1 MTKNKGITYTV
12 ISCLAIVSMVI
23 GLFVYSTVAEKEL
36 TNDQYKLLKFYQLN
50 TKRDLNAFSLYE
62 NDKPFTE
69 ANFKGKW
76 DLVFLGFAS
85 CPDMCP
91 MTMQKMAKTA
101 QMLSQKE
108 GLIEKINF
116 VMISIDPDRDSPERV
131 NEYAKAFNEEF
142 KGVSGNIKDI
152 YQLSLNLTLP
162 FTPIID
168 SKKTD
173 YDMDHSMNLALIDPS
188 AKYHGFFKTPYTPE
202 MMSEALESIIKF
214 SN

>member
-50 TKRDLNAFSLYE
+50 TKRDLNAFSLFE

-101 QMLSQKE
+101 QILSQKE
-108 GLIEKINF
+108 GLIDKINF
-116 VMISIDPDRDSPERV
+116 VMISIDPDRDTPERV
-131 NEYAKAFNEEF
+131 NQYAKAFNKDF
-142 KGVSGNIKDI
+142 KGISGNIKDI

-162 FTPIID
+162 FTPVID
-168 SKKTD
+168 STKLD